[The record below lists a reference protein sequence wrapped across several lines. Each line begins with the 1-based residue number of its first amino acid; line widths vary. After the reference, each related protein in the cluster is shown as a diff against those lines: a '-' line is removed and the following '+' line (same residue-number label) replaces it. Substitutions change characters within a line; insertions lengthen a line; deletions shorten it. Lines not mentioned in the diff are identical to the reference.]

1 VTIGI
6 LVALPEELST
16 LTSRKLAQGDCVSL
30 ADNILLAFAGAGPAN
45 AERATHLLIANGAK
59 KLISWGCAA
68 ALSPQL
74 KPGDLMLAE
83 QLLSEQQ
90 RVFDTD
96 PRWRKHLQ
104 QLLDKQFPISN
115 GKLAESSHIVSNSS
129 DKQQIYRQTGAIAL
143 DMESCAMAKV
153 AEQSNLPCLAIRT
166 IADPVGMDLPQA
178 VTQALNSQGEVEL
191 SKLLRFLLTHP
202 WEASGLI
209 KLGLHFHAAQKTL
222 RTIAK
227 QLNEISA
234 F

>member
-1 VTIGI
+1 MSIGI

-16 LTSRKLAQGDCVSL
+16 LTPLKLVQGDCVNI

-90 RVFDTD
+90 QVFDTD
-96 PRWRKHLQ
+96 PRWRKRLHE
-104 QLLDKQFPISN
+104 LLDKQFYVSN

-129 DKQQIYRQTGAIAL
+129 DKHNIYRQTGAIAL

-153 AEQSNLPCLAIRT
+153 AGQSNLPCLAIRT
-166 IADPVGMDLPQA
+166 IADPVSMSLPEA
-178 VTQALNSQGEVEL
+178 VTQALNGHGQIEI
-191 SKLLRFLLTHP
+191 SKLLCFLATHP
-202 WEASGLI
+202 WEAPNLI

-222 RTIAK
+222 RIIAK
-227 QLNEISA
+227 QLNEIIV